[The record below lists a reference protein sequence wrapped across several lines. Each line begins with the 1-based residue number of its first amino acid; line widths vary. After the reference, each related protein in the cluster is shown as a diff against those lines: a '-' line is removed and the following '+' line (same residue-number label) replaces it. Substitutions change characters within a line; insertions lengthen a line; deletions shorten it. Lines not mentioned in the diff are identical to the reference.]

1 MIKNSY
7 VFEQVFGNDVL
18 NEINQFIIN
27 PIKESIEIRNNS
39 LLRELCNIYDNYCV
53 FTQKK
58 IRKLQKQLVNC
69 KNYEFQ
75 QDIRESIADCHWNI
89 NCVTDYEL
97 MKFQPRVLTDYEL
110 MTFQPRVC

>member
-53 FTQKK
+53 LLKK
-58 IRKLQKQLVNC
+58 IRNLQKQLVNC

-97 MKFQPRVLTDYEL
+97 MTFQPRVLTDYEL